1 MTVKK
6 NIHIAWMTPLKIRQ
20 AVQNH
25 TELNK
30 ALEQA
35 DLGTDWKKFN
45 RTLFDFI
52 ARHISKVVTQRALEN
67 PQLIHEK
74 IIIGKD
80 QIQRILEE
88 KKLKEE
94 EDFLNWLTNTKRAFH
109 WISGKTLQSYWQNGQ
124 PKETKLNVLLVF
136 LGVPQK
142 SWDEWKIESNTKSF
156 LPDPTFKVNSRRGTQ
171 ELIKKYFCGSYYLYY
186 SKSDL
191 SPTLIKAPFT
201 LAEDEQ
207 GNMVAETI
215 TEGHLYRSNLIE
227 LREGILYIHCENL
240 VFNEKENHIFNVG
253 NETNPEVLF
262 GISNTISVKSK
273 LAIGIRNVLIRQKKK
288 FTTASFLE
296 KEISFLEKSKLDNE
310 ETIVLAYFR
319 QQGVNLI
326 TSHHCCSLKVLK
338 NEVDK
343 VVTPR

>member
-1 MTVKK
+1 M
-6 NIHIAWMTPLKIRQ
+6 IPQKIRQ
-20 AVQNH
+20 AIQNH
-25 TELNK
+25 PDLNK
-30 ALEQA
+30 SLAQA
-35 DLGTDWKKFN
+35 DLSTDWKKFN

-52 ARHISKVVTQRALEN
+52 ARHISKVVSQRALES
-67 PQLIHEK
+67 PQLIHER

-80 QIQRILEE
+80 QLQRIAED
-88 KKLKEE
+88 KKLKDDD
-94 EDFLNWLTNTKRAFH
+94 DFLTWLSNTRRTFH
-109 WISGKTLQSYWQNGQ
+109 WVSGKTLQSYWQNGQ

-142 SWDEWKIESNTKSF
+142 SWDEWKTAKNPKSF
-156 LPDPTFKVNSRRGTQ
+156 LASPALKSNSRKGNQ
-171 ELIKKYFCGSYYLYY
+171 ELIRKYFLGSYYLYY

-207 GNMVAETI
+207 GNIVAETI
-215 TEGHLYRSNLIE
+215 TEGHLYRSSLIE

-296 KEISFLEKSKLDNE
+296 KEISLTEKTKPDPE
-310 ETIVLAYFR
+310 ERVVMAYFR
-319 QQGVNLI
+319 QQKVNLI
-326 TSHHCCSLKVLK
+326 TSHHCCSLEVLK
-338 NEVDK
+338 NEIA
-343 VVTPR
+343 TAL

>member
-1 MTVKK
+1 M
-6 NIHIAWMTPLKIRQ
+6 IPLKIRL
-20 AVQNH
+20 AIQNH
-25 TELNK
+25 PELNK
-30 ALEQA
+30 TLAQA
-35 DLGTDWKKFN
+35 DLSTDWKKFN

-52 ARHISKVVTQRALEN
+52 ARYISKVVTQRSLES

-80 QIQRILEE
+80 QLQRIGEE
-88 KKLKEE
+88 KKLKDDD
-94 EDFLNWLTNTKRAFH
+94 DFLQWLSATKRTFH

-142 SWDEWKIESNTKSF
+142 AWDEWKAVRTSTSF
-156 LPDPTFKVNSRRGTQ
+156 LLSASQKSSSRKGNQ
-171 ELIKKYFCGSYYLYY
+171 ELIRKYFLGSYFLYY

-191 SPTLIKAPFT
+191 SPTLIKAPFR
-201 LAEDEQ
+201 LAEDVQ
-207 GNMVAETI
+207 GNLVAETI
-215 TEGHLYRSNLIE
+215 TEGHLYRSSLIE

-273 LAIGIRNVLIRQKKK
+273 LAIGIRNVLIRQKKP
-288 FTTASFLE
+288 FTTETFVE
-296 KEISFLEKSKLDNE
+296 KEISFTEKSNLDAE
-310 ETIVLAYFR
+310 EAIALAYFK
-319 QQGVNLI
+319 QQKINLI
-326 TSHHCCSLKVLK
+326 SAHHCCSLEVLK
-338 NEVDK
+338 NEIVK
-343 VVTPR
+343 K